1 MTSWKRVN
9 VIRVMFESLNGK
21 FDRLRDYLNNNES
34 SVVRVGS
41 RILGVVCFVIALV
54 YAVLCWRQFQV
65 M

>member
-1 MTSWKRVN
+1 
-9 VIRVMFESLNGK
+9 MFESLNGK